1 MDGRVK
7 DGRCEDAWK
16 VSYPRMIVD
25 CQVLERDGKVGELD
39 HRADV
44 LQVDLV

>member
-7 DGRCEDAWK
+7 DGVWE
-16 VSYPRMIVD
+16 VLYPWMTVD

-39 HRADV
+39 HRTDA